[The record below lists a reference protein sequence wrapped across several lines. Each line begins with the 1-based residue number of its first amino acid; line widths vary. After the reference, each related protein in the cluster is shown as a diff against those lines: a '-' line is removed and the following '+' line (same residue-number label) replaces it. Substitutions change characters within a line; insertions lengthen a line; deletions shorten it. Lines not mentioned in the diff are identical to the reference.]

1 MRLTSCVCK
10 TMERMVNRRLVW
22 ILENKNL
29 LYNVQCG
36 FQWHRST
43 LYHLV
48 TLENRIRNSFLVRQH
63 LVAFFCDLE
72 KAYDTTWRYGILRTL
87 HRWNLR
93 RLLPLFIS
101 SFLQDRHFRVRLGT
115 VFSDFYTQENGVPQG
130 SVLSVTFFAVAING
144 LVNVVDLSVTIYLY
158 VDVAVYYSSR
168 SVVKIERRLRFAINR
183 LSFSALHHLS
193 A

>member
-1 MRLTSCVCK
+1 
-10 TMERMVNRRLVW
+10 MERMVNRRLVW